1 MKTTS
6 VADLA
11 WLAGI
16 IDGEGSIFVMKQSRK
31 DRERKYNYI
40 LRISVQSSDGI
51 MAKECLAITGEGAC
65 FDQETS
71 KENQSNTYKWQV
83 SGKRAKHVLEN
94 ILPFL
99 RVKKD
104 QALVAID
111 FQNTT
116 KKHWRQMTVDD
127 YKKQE
132 DCYYKLKQQKID
144 LKIGKDTLGY
154 VTANTITKSESD
166 FRTEL
171 LEIKF
176 AEHSPI
182 YITKE

>member
-16 IDGEGSIFVMKQSRK
+16 IDGEGSIFIMKQGRT
-31 DRERKYNYI
+31 DRERQFNYI
-40 LRISVQSSDGI
+40 LRISVQSTDGI
-51 MAKECLAITGEGAC
+51 MAKECLNITGEGAC
-65 FDQETS
+65 FDQATQR
-71 KENQSNTYKWQV
+71 ENNSNTYKWQV

-104 QALVAID
+104 QAAAAID

-132 DCYYKLKQQKID
+132 ECYYKLKQQKID
-144 LKIGKDTLGY
+144 LKIGKDSLGY
-154 VTANTITKSESD
+154 TTANTIVKTDSD

-171 LEIKF
+171 KEIKF
-176 AEHSPI
+176 AEHTPI
-182 YITKE
+182 YIEKD